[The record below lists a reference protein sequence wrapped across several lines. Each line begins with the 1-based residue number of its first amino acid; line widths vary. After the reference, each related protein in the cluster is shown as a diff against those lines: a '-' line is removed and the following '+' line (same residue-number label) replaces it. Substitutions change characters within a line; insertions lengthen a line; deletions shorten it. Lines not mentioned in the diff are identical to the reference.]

1 MGAIIMKTIVTKFG
15 GSSLA
20 DANQFKKVKDIIFS
34 NEERRYVIPSAPGK
48 RNSKDSKITDLLY
61 LCHAHVS
68 TGISFNEVFDHI
80 KNRYSDIVKELDL
93 DFDIIKH
100 LDIVKKD
107 LEEGASSDYAASR
120 GEYLNGLILANYL
133 GFEFVDAKEVIV
145 FNPDGSLDTEATN
158 SALNYKLSKISK
170 AVIPGF
176 YGADKDGNIV
186 TFSRGGSDVTGALVA
201 ASINADLYENWT
213 DVSGFLMADPRIIN
227 NPKPISKI
235 TYSEL
240 RELSYMGASV
250 LHEDAIFPVREIGI
264 PINIKN
270 TNKPQ
275 DEGTFIVKNN
285 DSSIK
290 PTTVT
295 GIAGKKDF
303 TVISISKASMNSEL
317 GFCRKLLS
325 ILEQHNISFENMPS
339 GIDTVCLVIS
349 DSQLKNK
356 KQAVLNEIQKTC
368 NPDTIEVHPNLA
380 MIATVGRGMAKQR
393 GTAAK
398 IFTALSNAEINIR
411 MIDQGSSE
419 MNILVG
425 IENDDF
431 EKGIAAIYNAF
442 N

>member
-1 MGAIIMKTIVTKFG
+1 MNTIVTKFG

-20 DANQFKKVKDIIFS
+20 DANQFKKVKEIISS
-34 NEERRYVIPSAPGK
+34 NPERQYVIPSAPGK

-68 TGISFNEVFDHI
+68 TGIAFDDVFNLI
-80 KNRYSDIVKELDL
+80 KDRYCN
-93 DFDIIKH
+93 IIKDLELNYDITEH
-100 LDIVKKD
+100 LNTIKKD

-133 GFEFVDAKEVIV
+133 GFQFVDAKDVII
-145 FNPDGSLDTEATN
+145 FNIDGSLDSEATN
-158 SALNYKLSKISK
+158 YALNSKLSKIK
-170 AVIPGF
+170 NAVIPGF
-176 YGADKDGNIV
+176 YGADKEGNII

-201 ASINADLYENWT
+201 ASINAALYENWT
-213 DVSGFLMADPRIIN
+213 DVSGFLMADPRIVQ

-264 PINIKN
+264 PINIRN

-275 DEGTFIVKNN
+275 DEGTFIVK
-285 DSSIK
+285 DTDGSMK

-303 TVISISKASMNSEL
+303 TVISIAKASMNSEL

-349 DSQLKNK
+349 DSQLKHK
-356 KQAVLNEIQKTC
+356 KNVIIEEIKRAC

-425 IENDDF
+425 IESDDF
-431 EKGIAAIYNAF
+431 EKGISAIYNAF

>member
-1 MGAIIMKTIVTKFG
+1 MNTIVTKFG

-34 NEERRYVIPSAPGK
+34 NSERKYVIPSAPGK

-68 TGISFNEVFDHI
+68 TGIAFDDVFNLI
-80 KNRYSDIVKELDL
+80 KDRYCGIIKDLDL
-93 DFDIIKH
+93 DYDITGH
-100 LDIVKKD
+100 LDVIKKD

-133 GFEFVDAKEVIV
+133 GFKFVDAKDVII
-145 FNPDGSLDTEATN
+145 FNADGSLDSNATN
-158 SALNYKLSKISK
+158 SALNSKLSKISN

-201 ASINADLYENWT
+201 ASINATLYENWT
-213 DVSGFLMADPRIIN
+213 DVSGFLMADPRIIE

-235 TYSEL
+235 TYTEL

-250 LHEDAIFPVREIGI
+250 LHEDAIFPVREVGI

-275 DEGTFIVKNN
+275 DEGTFIVK
-285 DSSIK
+285 DTDGSMK

-303 TVISISKASMNSEL
+303 TVIAISKASMNSEL

-349 DSQLKNK
+349 DSQLKHK
-356 KQAVLNEIQKTC
+356 KNVVLDEIKRTC
-368 NPDTIEVHPNLA
+368 NPDTIDVHPNMA

-398 IFTALSNAEINIR
+398 IFAALSKAEINIR

>member
-1 MGAIIMKTIVTKFG
+1 MSKTIITKFG

-20 DANQFKKVKDIIFS
+20 DANQFKKVKDIMLSDS
-34 NEERRYVIPSAPGK
+34 NRKYVIPSAPGK
-48 RNSKDSKITDLLY
+48 RHSKDSKITDLLY
-61 LCHAHVS
+61 LCHAHVE
-68 TGISFNEVFDHI
+68 TGISLDDVFNHI
-80 KNRYSDIVKELDL
+80 KERYCNIVKDLSL
-93 DFDIIKH
+93 DFDIEKH
-100 LDIVKKD
+100 LNIVKKD
-107 LEEGASSDYAASR
+107 LEDGASKDYAASR
-120 GEYLNGLILANYL
+120 GEYLNGLILADYL
-133 GFEFVDAKEVIV
+133 GFKFVDAKDVIV
-145 FNPDGSLDTEATN
+145 FNVDGSLDTYATHEAL
-158 SALNYKLSKISK
+158 SDKLSKVSN

-201 ASINADLYENWT
+201 ESINADLYENWT
-213 DVSGFLMADPRIIN
+213 DVSGFLMADPRIID
-227 NPKPISKI
+227 NPKPISTI

-250 LHEDAIFPVREIGI
+250 LHEDSIFPVRKAGI

-270 TNKPQ
+270 TNRPQ
-275 DEGTFIVKNN
+275 DKGTFIVK
-285 DSSIK
+285 DCDLSSNPNI
-290 PTTVT
+290 VT

-303 TVISISKASMNSEL
+303 TVIAISKASMNSEL

-325 ILEQHNISFENMPS
+325 ILEQNGISFENMPS

-349 DSQLKNK
+349 DAELKNK
-356 KQAVLNEIQKTC
+356 QKAVIDGIKASC
-368 NPDTIEVHPNLA
+368 NPDSIVVHPGMA
-380 MIATVGRGMAKQR
+380 MIATVGRGMAQQT

-398 IFTALSNAEINIR
+398 IFAALSDANINIR

-425 IENDDF
+425 IENSHF
-431 EKGIAAIYNAF
+431 EKGIQAIYNAF

>member
-1 MGAIIMKTIVTKFG
+1 MNTIVTKFG

-34 NEERRYVIPSAPGK
+34 NSERKYVIPSAPGK

-68 TGISFNEVFDHI
+68 TGIAFDDVFNLI
-80 KNRYSDIVKELDL
+80 KDRYCGIIKDLDL
-93 DFDIIKH
+93 DYDITGY
-100 LDIVKKD
+100 LDVIKKD

-133 GFEFVDAKEVIV
+133 GFKFVDAKDVII
-145 FNPDGSLDTEATN
+145 FNADGSLDSNATN
-158 SALNYKLSKISK
+158 SALNSKLSKISN

-201 ASINADLYENWT
+201 ASINATLYENWT
-213 DVSGFLMADPRIIN
+213 DVSGFLMADPRIIE

-235 TYSEL
+235 TYTEL

-250 LHEDAIFPVREIGI
+250 LHEDAIFPVREVGI

-275 DEGTFIVKNN
+275 DEGTFIVK
-285 DSSIK
+285 DTDGSMK

-303 TVISISKASMNSEL
+303 TVIAISKASMNSEL

-349 DSQLKNK
+349 DSQLKHK
-356 KQAVLNEIQKTC
+356 KNVVLDEIKRTC
-368 NPDTIEVHPNLA
+368 NPDTIDVHPNMA

-398 IFTALSNAEINIR
+398 IFAALSKAEINIR

>member
-1 MGAIIMKTIVTKFG
+1 MSKTIITKFG

-20 DANQFKKVKDIIFS
+20 DANQFKKVKDIMLSDS
-34 NEERRYVIPSAPGK
+34 NRKYVIPSAPGK
-48 RNSKDSKITDLLY
+48 RHSKDSKITDLLY
-61 LCHAHVS
+61 LCHAHVE
-68 TGISFNEVFDHI
+68 TGISLDDVFNHI
-80 KNRYSDIVKELDL
+80 KERYCNIVKDLSL
-93 DFDIIKH
+93 DFDIEKH
-100 LDIVKKD
+100 LNIVKKD
-107 LEEGASSDYAASR
+107 LEDGASKDYAASR
-120 GEYLNGLILANYL
+120 GEYLNGLILADYL
-133 GFEFVDAKEVIV
+133 GFKFVDAKDVIV
-145 FNPDGSLDTEATN
+145 FNVDGSLDTYATHEAL
-158 SALNYKLSKISK
+158 SDKLSKVSN

-201 ASINADLYENWT
+201 ESINADLYENWT
-213 DVSGFLMADPRIIN
+213 DVSGFLMADPRIID
-227 NPKPISKI
+227 NPKPISTI

-250 LHEDAIFPVREIGI
+250 LHEDSIFPVRKAGI

-270 TNKPQ
+270 TNRQQ
-275 DEGTFIVKNN
+275 DKGTFIVK
-285 DSSIK
+285 DCDLSSNPNI
-290 PTTVT
+290 VT

-325 ILEQHNISFENMPS
+325 ILEQNGISFENMPS

-349 DSQLKNK
+349 DAELKNK
-356 KQAVLNEIQKTC
+356 QKAVIDGIKASC
-368 NPDTIEVHPNLA
+368 NPDSIVVHPGMA
-380 MIATVGRGMAKQR
+380 MIATVGRGMAQQT

-398 IFTALSNAEINIR
+398 IFAALSDANINIR

-425 IENDDF
+425 IENSHF
-431 EKGIAAIYNAF
+431 EKGIQAIYNAF

>member
-1 MGAIIMKTIVTKFG
+1 MSKTIITKFG

-20 DANQFKKVKDIIFS
+20 DANQFKKVKDIMLSDS
-34 NEERRYVIPSAPGK
+34 NRKYVIPSAPGK
-48 RNSKDSKITDLLY
+48 RHSKDSKITDLLY
-61 LCHAHVS
+61 LCHAHVE
-68 TGISFNEVFDHI
+68 TGISLDDVFNHI
-80 KNRYSDIVKELDL
+80 KERYCNIVKDLSL
-93 DFDIIKH
+93 DFDIEKH
-100 LDIVKKD
+100 LNIVKKD
-107 LEEGASSDYAASR
+107 LEDGASKDYAASR
-120 GEYLNGLILANYL
+120 GEYLNGLILADYL
-133 GFEFVDAKEVIV
+133 GFKFVDAKDVIV
-145 FNPDGSLDTEATN
+145 FNVDGSLDTYATHEAL
-158 SALNYKLSKISK
+158 SDKLSKVSN

-201 ASINADLYENWT
+201 ESINVDLYENWT
-213 DVSGFLMADPRIIN
+213 DVSGFLMAGPRIID
-227 NPKPISKI
+227 NPKPISTI

-250 LHEDAIFPVREIGI
+250 LHEDSIFPVRKAGI

-270 TNKPQ
+270 TNRPQ
-275 DEGTFIVKNN
+275 DKGTFIVK
-285 DSSIK
+285 DCDLSSNPNI
-290 PTTVT
+290 VT

-325 ILEQHNISFENMPS
+325 ILEQNGISFENMPS

-349 DSQLKNK
+349 DAELKNK
-356 KQAVLNEIQKTC
+356 QKAVIDGIKASC
-368 NPDTIEVHPNLA
+368 NPDSIVVHPGMA
-380 MIATVGRGMAKQR
+380 MIATVGRGMAQQT

-398 IFTALSNAEINIR
+398 IFAALSDANINIR

-425 IENDDF
+425 IENSHF
-431 EKGIAAIYNAF
+431 EKGIQAIYNAF

>member
-1 MGAIIMKTIVTKFG
+1 MNKTIITKFG

-20 DANQFKKVKDIIFS
+20 DANQFKKVKDIIVSDS
-34 NEERRYVIPSAPGK
+34 NRKYVIPSAPGK
-48 RNSKDSKITDLLY
+48 RHPKDSKITDLLY
-61 LCHAHVS
+61 LCHAHVE
-68 TGISFNEVFDHI
+68 TGISLDDVFNHI
-80 KNRYSDIVKELDL
+80 KERYCNIVKDLSL
-93 DFDIIKH
+93 DFDIEKH
-100 LDIVKKD
+100 LNVVKKD
-107 LEEGASSDYAASR
+107 LEDGASKDYAASR

-133 GFEFVDAKEVIV
+133 GFEFVDAKDVIV
-145 FNPDGSLDTEATN
+145 FNSDGSLDTDATHEAL
-158 SALNYKLSKISK
+158 ADKLSKISN

-201 ASINADLYENWT
+201 ESINADLYENWT
-213 DVSGFLMADPRIIN
+213 DVSGFLMADPRIID
-227 NPKPISKI
+227 NPKPISTI

-250 LHEDAIFPVREIGI
+250 LHEDSIFPVRKAGI

-270 TNKPQ
+270 TNRPE
-275 DEGTFIVKNN
+275 DEGTFIVK
-285 DSSIK
+285 DCDLSSNPNI
-290 PTTVT
+290 VT

-325 ILEQHNISFENMPS
+325 VLEQNGISFENMPS

-349 DSQLKNK
+349 DAELKNK
-356 KQAVLNEIQKTC
+356 QKAVIDGIKASC
-368 NPDTIEVHPNLA
+368 NPDSIVVHPGMA
-380 MIATVGRGMAKQR
+380 MIATVGRGMAKQT

-398 IFTALSNAEINIR
+398 IFAALSDAKINIR

-425 IENDDF
+425 IENSHF
-431 EKGIAAIYNAF
+431 EKGIQAIYNAF

>member
-1 MGAIIMKTIVTKFG
+1 MSIIVTKFG

-20 DANQFKKVKDIIFS
+20 DANQFKKVKDIIVS
-34 NEERRYVIPSAPGK
+34 NDARRYVVPSAPGK

-68 TGISFNEVFDHI
+68 TGISFDEVFNHI
-80 KNRYSDIVKELDL
+80 KDRYLGIVNDLNL
-93 DFDIIKH
+93 DFDISRH
-100 LDIVKKD
+100 LDIVKQD
-107 LEEGASSDYAASR
+107 LENGASSDYAASR
-120 GEYLNGLILANYL
+120 GEYLNGLILASYL
-133 GFEFVDAKEVIV
+133 GFEFIDAKDVMI
-145 FNPDGSLDTEATN
+145 FNADGSLDSEATD
-158 SALNYKLSKISK
+158 SALKERLSKTPK

-176 YGADKDGNIV
+176 YGADKEGNII

-201 ASINADLYENWT
+201 ASIDADLYENWT
-213 DVSGFLMADPRIIN
+213 DVSGFLMADPRIVP

-270 TNKPQ
+270 TNRPE
-275 DEGTFIVKNN
+275 DEGTFIVKNT
-285 DSSIK
+285 DVSSK
-290 PTTVT
+290 PTAIT

-303 TVISISKASMNSEL
+303 TVISIAKASMNSEL

-356 KQAVLNEIQKTC
+356 KEIVIEEIKRAC
-368 NPDTIEVHPNLA
+368 NPDSIEVHPNMA

-425 IENDDF
+425 IENDNF
-431 EKGIAAIYNAF
+431 EKGIATIYNAF

>member
-1 MGAIIMKTIVTKFG
+1 MNTIVTKFG

-48 RNSKDSKITDLLY
+48 RNSKDSKVTDLLY

-68 TGISFNEVFDHI
+68 TGISLDDVFNHI
-80 KNRYSDIVKELDL
+80 RERYCGIINDLEL
-93 DFDIIKH
+93 DFDISEH
-100 LDIVKKD
+100 LDIVKKN

-133 GFEFVDAKEVIV
+133 GFEFIDAKDVMI
-145 FNPDGSLDTEATN
+145 FNNDGILDTEATN
-158 SALNYKLSKISK
+158 SALYYKLSKTPK

-213 DVSGFLMADPRIIN
+213 DVSGFLMADPRIIE

-270 TNKPQ
+270 TNRPQ
-275 DEGTFIVKNN
+275 DEGTFIVK
-285 DSSIK
+285 DTDGSMK

-303 TVISISKASMNSEL
+303 TVISIAKASMNSEL
-317 GFCRKLLS
+317 GFCRKLLT
-325 ILEQHNISFENMPS
+325 ILEQHDISFENMPS

-356 KQAVLNEIQKTC
+356 KEIVLDEIKKVC
-368 NPDTIEVHPNLA
+368 KPDSIDVHPNMA

-425 IENDDF
+425 IENDNF

>member
-1 MGAIIMKTIVTKFG
+1 MSIIVTKFG

-20 DANQFKKVKDIIFS
+20 DANQFKKVKNIIES
-34 NEERRYVIPSAPGK
+34 NDARKYVVPSAPGK

-68 TGISFNEVFDHI
+68 TGISFDEVFNHI
-80 KNRYSDIVKELDL
+80 RDRYLGIVSDLNL
-93 DFDIIKH
+93 DFDIKIH
-100 LDIVKKD
+100 LDIVKQD
-107 LEEGASSDYAASR
+107 LENGASSDYAASR

-133 GFEFVDAKEVIV
+133 GFEFIDAKDVMI
-145 FNPDGSLDTEATN
+145 FNSDGSLDSDLTN
-158 SALNYKLSKISK
+158 SALKETLSKTPK

-176 YGADKDGNIV
+176 YGADKEGNII

-201 ASINADLYENWT
+201 ASIDADLYENWT
-213 DVSGFLMADPRIIN
+213 DVSGFLMADPRIVP

-270 TNKPQ
+270 TNKPE
-275 DEGTFIVKNN
+275 DEGTFIVKNT
-285 DSSIK
+285 DVSSK
-290 PTTVT
+290 PNAIT
-295 GIAGKKDF
+295 GIAGKRDF
-303 TVISISKASMNSEL
+303 TVISIAKASMNSEL

-356 KQAVLNEIQKTC
+356 KEIVIEEIKRAC
-368 NPDTIEVHPNLA
+368 NPDSVEVHPNLA

-425 IENDDF
+425 IENDNF
-431 EKGIAAIYNAF
+431 EKGISAIYNAF

>member
-1 MGAIIMKTIVTKFG
+1 MNTIITKFG

-20 DANQFKKVKDIIFS
+20 DANQFRKVKDIIYS
-34 NEERRYVIPSAPGK
+34 NDARKYVIPSAPGK
-48 RNSKDSKITDLLY
+48 RDSKDSKVTDLLY

-68 TGISFNEVFDHI
+68 AGIALDDVFNHI
-80 KNRYSDIVKELDL
+80 RQRYSDIINDLGL
-93 DFDIIKH
+93 DFSIEDQLNTI
-100 LDIVKKD
+100 KKD
-107 LEEGASSDYAASR
+107 LEAGASSDYAASR
-120 GEYLNGLILANYL
+120 GEYLNGLILAKYL
-133 GFEFVDAKEVIV
+133 NFEFVDAKDVIV
-145 FNPDGSLDTEATN
+145 FKNDGSLDTEATN
-158 SALNYKLSKISK
+158 SALYNRLSKVSK

-176 YGADKDGNIV
+176 YGADKSGNIV

-201 ASINADLYENWT
+201 ASINANLYENWT
-213 DVSGFLMADPRIIN
+213 DVSGFLMADPRIVE

-250 LHEDAIFPVREIGI
+250 LHEDAIFPVRKAGI

-270 TNKPQ
+270 TNRPQ
-275 DEGTFIVKNN
+275 DEGTFIVQ
-285 DSSIK
+285 DEDDSIK
-290 PTTVT
+290 PTTIT

-303 TVISISKASMNSEL
+303 TVISITKAMMNTEL

-325 ILEQHNISFENMPS
+325 ILEQHKISFENMPS

-349 DSQLKNK
+349 DSELKNK
-356 KQAVLNEIQKTC
+356 HQVVLEEIQSIC
-368 NPDTIEVHPNLA
+368 NPDSIEVHPNMA
-380 MIATVGRGMAKQR
+380 MIATVGRGMAKQT

-398 IFTALSNAEINIR
+398 IFAALSNAEVNIR

-431 EKGIAAIYNAF
+431 EKGIISIYNAF

>member
-1 MGAIIMKTIVTKFG
+1 MSKTIITKFG

-20 DANQFKKVKDIIFS
+20 DANQFKKVKDIMLSDS
-34 NEERRYVIPSAPGK
+34 NRKYVIPSAPGK
-48 RNSKDSKITDLLY
+48 RHSKDSKITDLLY
-61 LCHAHVS
+61 LCHAHVE
-68 TGISFNEVFDHI
+68 TGISLDDVFNHI
-80 KNRYSDIVKELDL
+80 KERYCNIVKDLSL
-93 DFDIIKH
+93 DFDIEKH
-100 LDIVKKD
+100 LNIVKKD
-107 LEEGASSDYAASR
+107 LEDGASKDYAASR
-120 GEYLNGLILANYL
+120 GEYLNGLILADYL
-133 GFEFVDAKEVIV
+133 GFKFVDAKDVIV
-145 FNPDGSLDTEATN
+145 FNVDGSLDTYATHEAL
-158 SALNYKLSKISK
+158 SDKLSKVSN

-201 ASINADLYENWT
+201 ESINADLYENWT
-213 DVSGFLMADPRIIN
+213 DVSGFLMADPRIID
-227 NPKPISKI
+227 NPKPISTI

-250 LHEDAIFPVREIGI
+250 LHEDSIFPVRKAGI

-270 TNKPQ
+270 TNRPQ
-275 DEGTFIVKNN
+275 DKGTFIVK
-285 DSSIK
+285 DCDLSSNPNI
-290 PTTVT
+290 VT

-325 ILEQHNISFENMPS
+325 ILEQNGISFENMPS

-349 DSQLKNK
+349 DAELKNK
-356 KQAVLNEIQKTC
+356 QKAVIDGIKASC
-368 NPDTIEVHPNLA
+368 NPDSIVVHPGMA
-380 MIATVGRGMAKQR
+380 MIATVGRGMAQQT

-398 IFTALSNAEINIR
+398 IFAALSDANINIR

-425 IENDDF
+425 IENSHF
-431 EKGIAAIYNAF
+431 EKGIQAIYNAL

>member
-1 MGAIIMKTIVTKFG
+1 MSKTIITKFG

-20 DANQFKKVKDIIFS
+20 DANQFKKVKDIMLSDS
-34 NEERRYVIPSAPGK
+34 NRKYVIPSAPGK
-48 RNSKDSKITDLLY
+48 RHSKDSKITDLLY
-61 LCHAHVS
+61 LCHAHVE
-68 TGISFNEVFDHI
+68 TGISLDDVFNHI
-80 KNRYSDIVKELDL
+80 KERYCNIVKDLSL
-93 DFDIIKH
+93 DFDIEKH
-100 LDIVKKD
+100 LNIVKKD
-107 LEEGASSDYAASR
+107 LEDGASKDYAASR
-120 GEYLNGLILANYL
+120 GEYLNGLILADYL
-133 GFEFVDAKEVIV
+133 GFKFVDAKDVIV
-145 FNPDGSLDTEATN
+145 FNVDGSLDTYATHEAL
-158 SALNYKLSKISK
+158 SDKLSKVSN

-201 ASINADLYENWT
+201 ESINADLYENWT
-213 DVSGFLMADPRIIN
+213 DVSGFLMADPRIID
-227 NPKPISKI
+227 NPKPISTI

-250 LHEDAIFPVREIGI
+250 LHEDSIFPVRKAGI

-270 TNKPQ
+270 TNRPQ
-275 DEGTFIVKNN
+275 DKGTFIVK
-285 DSSIK
+285 DCDLSSNPNI
-290 PTTVT
+290 VT

-325 ILEQHNISFENMPS
+325 ILEQNGISFENMPS

-349 DSQLKNK
+349 DAELKNK
-356 KQAVLNEIQKTC
+356 QKAVIDGIKASC
-368 NPDTIEVHPNLA
+368 NPDSIVVHPGMA
-380 MIATVGRGMAKQR
+380 MIATVGRGMAQQT
-393 GTAAK
+393 GTAAE
-398 IFTALSNAEINIR
+398 IFAALSDANINIR

-425 IENDDF
+425 IENSHF
-431 EKGIAAIYNAF
+431 EKGIQAIYNAF

>member
-1 MGAIIMKTIVTKFG
+1 MSIIVTKFG

-20 DANQFKKVKDIIFS
+20 DANQFKKVKDIILS
-34 NEERRYVIPSAPGK
+34 DDARRYVVPSAPGK

-68 TGISFNEVFDHI
+68 TGISFDEVFNHI
-80 KNRYSDIVKELDL
+80 KDRYLGIVNDLNL
-93 DFDIIKH
+93 DFDISKH
-100 LDIVKKD
+100 LDIVKQD
-107 LEEGASSDYAASR
+107 LENGASSDYAASR

-133 GFEFVDAKEVIV
+133 GFEFIDAKDVMI
-145 FNPDGSLDTEATN
+145 FNADGSLDSEATD
-158 SALNYKLSKISK
+158 SALKERLSKTPK

-176 YGADKDGNIV
+176 YGADKEGNII

-201 ASINADLYENWT
+201 ASIDAELYENWT
-213 DVSGFLMADPRIIN
+213 DVSGFLMADPRIVP
-227 NPKPISKI
+227 NPNPISKI

-270 TNKPQ
+270 TNRPEDK
-275 DEGTFIVKNN
+275 GTFIVK
-285 DSSIK
+285 DTDVSSK
-290 PTTVT
+290 PTAIT

-303 TVISISKASMNSEL
+303 TVISIAKASMNSEL

-356 KQAVLNEIQKTC
+356 KEIVIEEIKRAC
-368 NPDTIEVHPNLA
+368 NPDSIEVHPNMA

-425 IENDDF
+425 IENDNF

>member
-1 MGAIIMKTIVTKFG
+1 MSKTIITKFG

-20 DANQFKKVKDIIFS
+20 DANQFKKVKDIMLSDS
-34 NEERRYVIPSAPGK
+34 NRKYVIPSAPGK
-48 RNSKDSKITDLLY
+48 RHSKDSKITDLLY
-61 LCHAHVS
+61 LCHAHVE
-68 TGISFNEVFDHI
+68 TGISLDDVFNHI
-80 KNRYSDIVKELDL
+80 KERYCNIVKDLSL
-93 DFDIIKH
+93 DFDIEKH
-100 LDIVKKD
+100 LNIVKKD
-107 LEEGASSDYAASR
+107 LEDGASKDYAASR
-120 GEYLNGLILANYL
+120 GEYLNGLILADYL
-133 GFEFVDAKEVIV
+133 GFKFVDAKDVIV
-145 FNPDGSLDTEATN
+145 FNVGGSLDTYATHEAL
-158 SALNYKLSKISK
+158 SDKLSKVSN

-201 ASINADLYENWT
+201 ESINADLYENWT
-213 DVSGFLMADPRIIN
+213 DVSGFLMADPRIID
-227 NPKPISKI
+227 NPKPISTI

-250 LHEDAIFPVREIGI
+250 LHEDSIFPVRKAGI

-270 TNKPQ
+270 TNRPQ
-275 DEGTFIVKNN
+275 DKGTFIVK
-285 DSSIK
+285 DCDLSSNPNI
-290 PTTVT
+290 VT

-325 ILEQHNISFENMPS
+325 ILEQNGISFENMPS

-349 DSQLKNK
+349 DAELKNK
-356 KQAVLNEIQKTC
+356 QKAVIDGIKASC
-368 NPDTIEVHPNLA
+368 NPDSIVVHPGMA
-380 MIATVGRGMAKQR
+380 MIATVGRGMAQQT

-398 IFTALSNAEINIR
+398 IFAALSDANINIR

-425 IENDDF
+425 IENSHF
-431 EKGIAAIYNAF
+431 EKGIQAIYNAF

>member
-1 MGAIIMKTIVTKFG
+1 MSKTIITKFG

-20 DANQFKKVKDIIFS
+20 DANQFKKVKDIMLSDS
-34 NEERRYVIPSAPGK
+34 NRKYVIPSAPGK
-48 RNSKDSKITDLLY
+48 RHSKDSKITDLLY
-61 LCHAHVS
+61 LCHAHVE
-68 TGISFNEVFDHI
+68 TGISLDDVFNHI
-80 KNRYSDIVKELDL
+80 KERYCNIVKDLSL
-93 DFDIIKH
+93 DFDIEKH
-100 LDIVKKD
+100 LNIVKKD
-107 LEEGASSDYAASR
+107 LEDGASKDYAASR

-133 GFEFVDAKEVIV
+133 GFEFVDAKDVII
-145 FNPDGSLDTEATN
+145 FNADGSLDTDTTHEAL
-158 SALNYKLSKISK
+158 SDKLSKVSN

-176 YGADKDGNIV
+176 YGADKDDNIV

-201 ASINADLYENWT
+201 ESINADLYENWT

-227 NPKPISKI
+227 NPKPISTI

-250 LHEDAIFPVREIGI
+250 LHEDSIFPVRKAGI

-270 TNKPQ
+270 TNRPQ
-275 DEGTFIVKNN
+275 DKGTFIVK
-285 DSSIK
+285 DCDLSSNPNI
-290 PTTVT
+290 VT

-325 ILEQHNISFENMPS
+325 ILEQNGISFENMPS

-349 DSQLKNK
+349 DAELKNK
-356 KQAVLNEIQKTC
+356 QKAVIDGIKASC
-368 NPDTIEVHPNLA
+368 NPDSIVVHPGMA
-380 MIATVGRGMAKQR
+380 MIATVGRGMAQQT

-398 IFTALSNAEINIR
+398 IFAALSDANINIR

-425 IENDDF
+425 IENSHF
-431 EKGIAAIYNAF
+431 EKGIQAIYNAF

>member
-1 MGAIIMKTIVTKFG
+1 MSKTIITKFG

-20 DANQFKKVKDIIFS
+20 DANQFKKVKDIMLSDS
-34 NEERRYVIPSAPGK
+34 NRKYVIPSAPGK
-48 RNSKDSKITDLLY
+48 RHSKDSKITDLLY
-61 LCHAHVS
+61 LCHAHVE
-68 TGISFNEVFDHI
+68 TGISLDDVFNHI
-80 KNRYSDIVKELDL
+80 KERYCNIVKDLSL
-93 DFDIIKH
+93 DFDIEKH
-100 LDIVKKD
+100 LNIVKKD
-107 LEEGASSDYAASR
+107 LEDGASKDYAASR

-133 GFEFVDAKEVIV
+133 GFEFVDAKDVIA
-145 FNPDGSLDTEATN
+145 FNADGSLDTNATHEAL
-158 SALNYKLSKISK
+158 SDKLSKVSN

-176 YGADKDGNIV
+176 YGADKDDNIV

-201 ASINADLYENWT
+201 ESINADLYENWT

-227 NPKPISKI
+227 NPKPISTI

-250 LHEDAIFPVREIGI
+250 LHEDSIFPVRKAGI

-270 TNKPQ
+270 TNRPQ
-275 DEGTFIVKNN
+275 DKGTFIVK
-285 DSSIK
+285 DCDLSSNPNI
-290 PTTVT
+290 VT

-325 ILEQHNISFENMPS
+325 ILEQNGISFENMPS

-349 DSQLKNK
+349 DAELKNK
-356 KQAVLNEIQKTC
+356 QKAVIDGIKASC
-368 NPDTIEVHPNLA
+368 NPDSIVVHPGMA
-380 MIATVGRGMAKQR
+380 MIATVGRGMAQQT

-398 IFTALSNAEINIR
+398 IFAALSDANINIR

-425 IENDDF
+425 IENSHF
-431 EKGIAAIYNAF
+431 EKGIQAIYNAF